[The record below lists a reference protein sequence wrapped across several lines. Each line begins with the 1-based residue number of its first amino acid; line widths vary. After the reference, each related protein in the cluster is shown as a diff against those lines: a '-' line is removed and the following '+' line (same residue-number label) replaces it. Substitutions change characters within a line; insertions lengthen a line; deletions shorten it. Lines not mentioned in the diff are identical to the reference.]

1 MALCP
6 CDLYLSFSPL
16 GCRLATSLQSSHL
29 PGNTTLEGAEET
41 KRLRIDYQQSGWIKN
56 DWSHLHTYHTC
67 MGVSHYKWH
76 PCSRPLRQGDLDLD
90 EHMTAV
96 CKTEGESPVAV
107 VPRRKWGSEIGS
119 GKLGTTPST
128 ARVKDHC
135 CECAALLSVATS
147 KFGNQQQN
155 DQQLNLRVSNT
166 SYVWDFIDTTVP
178 KHISSLK

>member
-16 GCRLATSLQSSHL
+16 GCRLATSSQSSHL

-41 KRLRIDYQQSGWIKN
+41 KRLRIDHRQSGWIKN
-56 DWSHLHTYHTC
+56 DWSHLHTFHTC
-67 MGVSHYKWH
+67 MGVSQYKWH

-107 VPRRKWGSEIGS
+107 VPRRKWGSETVWS
-119 GKLGTTPST
+119 GKLGTICWRPEWRIT
-128 ARVKDHC
+128 AVNVQHYYLWPPVNS
-135 CECAALLSVATS
+135 E
-147 KFGNQQQN
+147 
-155 DQQLNLRVSNT
+155 
-166 SYVWDFIDTTVP
+166 
-178 KHISSLK
+178 ISSRMINNLISESPTLAMFGTSLILLYQNT

>member
-67 MGVSHYKWH
+67 MGVSPINDTLVHAPSDKATLILMSTWQRYARQKGN
-76 PCSRPLRQGDLDLD
+76 PLLLWCREENGGLKLDLGNWGLHRRRP
-90 EHMTAV
+90 EWRITAV
-96 CKTEGESPVAV
+96 NVQHYYLWPPVNSEISSRMINNLISESPTLVMF
-107 VPRRKWGSEIGS
+107 
-119 GKLGTTPST
+119 GTSLI
-128 ARVKDHC
+128 
-135 CECAALLSVATS
+135 LLY
-147 KFGNQQQN
+147 QN
-155 DQQLNLRVSNT
+155 T
-166 SYVWDFIDTTVP
+166 
-178 KHISSLK
+178 